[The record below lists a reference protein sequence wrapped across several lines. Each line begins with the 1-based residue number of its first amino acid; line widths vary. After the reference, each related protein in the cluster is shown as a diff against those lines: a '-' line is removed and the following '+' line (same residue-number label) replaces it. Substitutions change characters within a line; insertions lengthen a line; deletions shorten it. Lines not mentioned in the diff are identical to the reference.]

1 MGFEAQSLNFHPRV
15 GNVAARQPKR
25 RRLME
30 KHSPRP
36 NPIRRQSNRLLAGV
50 AGAALAVGGFGV
62 SATAAA
68 ASTSTDQV
76 INIALT
82 SDVDSVNPFIGVLA
96 DAMHIHRIQYEP
108 LVAWGPEDN
117 AEHPALAQEWQSND
131 DGTTWTYKL
140 EEGAKWSDGE
150 TITSEDVEWTYNA
163 ILENESLSSAFGAY
177 ASNVENVAAVDDYTV
192 EIQLSEPQSANPGTD
207 IPIVPEH
214 VWSTIDDPAAHP
226 NDKDVVGSGPF
237 QVTSYS
243 VSSGIQ
249 MTANPHYRGGEPAF
263 GGINFVPY
271 KNTDAAVQ
279 ALKAGEI
286 DMISGLT
293 TAQYEALQKDEKIEV
308 VAASGRGFRGVQIN
322 PGATDINGNPMGDG
336 HEVLHDVKFRQA
348 LVHAIDRDSLN
359 ERVLKGY
366 GTTGTGLI
374 PPLYPNFYVEP
385 GTSGLLEFDLDK
397 ANQLL
402 DEAGYQRGADG
413 VRTDHDGNPIKL
425 RVYSYE
431 HASAQQTI
439 DLIAGGLD
447 EIGIKTE
454 LNVTSM
460 GQYNDDTVMGNY
472 DIYVSGWTVRPNP
485 DYLFGMNTCD
495 SRPAADGSGATSL
508 AGYCNEEFD
517 KLYAQQA
524 SETDPD
530 ARAELMKQMQLDIE
544 QAAIFPVFFYPDTFQ
559 AYRSDKLENVVP
571 QPAEGGAILMQNGA
585 WSLAA
590 AKPVGGGDGGAA
602 GGNSTGIWIG
612 AGAAVAV
619 IAGLLF
625 LNSRRKKASAEERE

>member
-1 MGFEAQSLNFHPRV
+1 METHSSQS
-15 GNVAARQPKR
+15 
-25 RRLME
+25 
-30 KHSPRP
+30 
-36 NPIRRQSNRLLAGV
+36 NPIRRQTRRIIAGV
-50 AGAALAVGGFGV
+50 AGGALAIGGFGA

-68 ASTSTDQV
+68 ADTGSDTTADQV

-82 SDVDSVNPFIGVLA
+82 TDVDSVNPFIGVLA

-117 AEHPALAQEWQSND
+117 AEHPAIAQEWESND
-131 DGTTWTYKL
+131 DGSTWTYKL

-150 TITSEDVEWTYNA
+150 TITSEDVEWTFNA
-163 ILENESLSSAFGAY
+163 ILENESLNSAFGAY
-177 ASNVENVAAVDDYTV
+177 ASTVKTVEAVDEYTV

-214 VWSTIDDPAAHP
+214 VWSAIDDPAGYA

-249 MTANPHYRGGEPAF
+249 MTANPHYRGGAPAF

-279 ALKAGEI
+279 ALNAGEI
-286 DMISGLT
+286 DMMSGLT
-293 TAQYEALQKDEKIEV
+293 TAQYEALQNNDKIEV

-336 HEVLHDVKFRQA
+336 HKALQDVKFRQA
-348 LVHAIDRDSLN
+348 LVHAIDRDTLN

-366 GTTGTGLI
+366 GSPGTGLI
-374 PPLYPNFYVEP
+374 PPLYPNYYVEP

-402 DEAGYQRGADG
+402 DEAGYERGSDG
-413 VRTDHDGNPIKL
+413 ARTYKDGNPIKL
-425 RVYSYE
+425 RLYSYE
-431 HASAQQTI
+431 HASAQQTL
-439 DLIAGGLD
+439 DLVAGWFD
-447 EIGIKTE
+447 EIGINTE

-472 DIYVSGWTVRPNP
+472 DIYISGWTVRPNP

-508 AGYCNEEFD
+508 AGYCDEEFD
-517 KLYAQQA
+517 KLYKQQA
-524 SETDPD
+524 AETDPD
-530 ARAELMKQMQLDIE
+530 ARAELIKQMQLKIE
-544 QAAIFPVFFYPDTFQ
+544 DAAIFPVFFYPETFQ
-559 AYRSDKLENVVP
+559 AYRSDKIQNMVA

-590 AKPVGGGDGGAA
+590 AQPVGGGGSDAG
-602 GGNSTGIWIG
+602 GGNSTGIWVG
-612 AGAAVAV
+612 VGAAAVV

-625 LNSRRKKASAEERE
+625 FNSRRKKASAEERE